1 MSFRIQ
7 EHPLVF
13 YATFVLP
20 AALLLIGILGGA
32 NVLFLLLCT
41 VWFGVS
47 FMILYLPVETENG
60 PA

>member
-1 MSFRIQ
+1 MSFRIR

-13 YATFVLP
+13 YVTFVLP
-20 AALLLIGILGGA
+20 GILLLIGIVTNI

-47 FMILYLPVETENG
+47 FLILYLPVETENG
-60 PA
+60 QA